1 MRYSQ
6 KIIDQNHARLQER
19 DELFRKFGYDFDKSI
34 LFVLSSILPLAG
46 AVLEIGTGKGRFLSA
61 LAVEVPFVTTV
72 DVDPS
77 EQRFARLNTTWMG
90 VSRKIRFL
98 VQNAERL
105 TFRNGSFD
113 TVVSMNALH
122 HFRKPIAAVHEMVRV
137 LRPGGRIM
145 LSDLD
150 RSGYR
155 IFDRVFASEGCTHTR
170 FHYQFKDLADCLRM
184 QGLRT
189 RRYRGEHQELL
200 IAEYHGGI
208 NQERKSL

>member
-1 MRYSQ
+1 M
-6 KIIDQNHARLQER
+6 
-19 DELFRKFGYDFDKSI
+19 
-34 LFVLSSILPLAG
+34 LSRVLPLAG

-77 EQRFARLNTTWMG
+77 EQRFARLNAAWRE

-98 VQNAERL
+98 VQNAEQL
-105 TFRNGSFD
+105 TFRNASFD
-113 TVVSMNALH
+113 AVVSMNALH
-122 HFRKPIAAVHEMVRV
+122 HFREPITAVHEMVRV
-137 LRPGGRIM
+137 LRPGGRII

-155 IFDRVFASEGCTHTR
+155 IFDRVFTSEGRTHTR
-170 FHYQFKDLADCLRM
+170 FYYQFKDLADCMRM

-200 IAEYHGGI
+200 IAEH
-208 NQERKSL
+208 RWPR

>member
-19 DELFRKFGYDFDKSI
+19 DELFRQYGYDFDKSI
-34 LFVLSSILPLAG
+34 QFVLSTILPLAG
-46 AVLEIGTGKGRFLSA
+46 AILEIGTGNGRFLSA
-61 LAVEVPFVTTV
+61 LATEVPFVTTV

-77 EQRFARLNTTWMG
+77 EQRFARLNAAWRG
-90 VSRKIRFL
+90 VSRKIKFL

-105 TFRNGSFD
+105 AFRNGSFD
-113 TVVSMNALH
+113 AVVSMNALH
-122 HFRKPIAAVHEMVRV
+122 HFCTPITAVHEMVRV

-155 IFDRVFASEGCTHTR
+155 IFDRVFASEGRTHTR

-184 QGLRT
+184 QGHRT

-200 IAEYHGGI
+200 IAEHC
-208 NQERKSL
+208 SP

>member
-19 DELFRKFGYDFDKSI
+19 NELFRRYGYDFDRSI
-34 LFVLSSILPLAG
+34 LFVLSSVLPLAG
-46 AVLEIGTGKGRFLSA
+46 TILEIGTGKGRFLSA
-61 LAVEVPFVTTV
+61 LATEVPFVTTV

-77 EQRFARLNTTWMG
+77 EQRFARLNAAWRG

-98 VQNAERL
+98 VQNAEQL

-113 TVVSMNALH
+113 AVVSMNALH
-122 HFRKPIAAVHEMVRV
+122 HFRKPIAVVHEMVRV
-137 LRPGGRIM
+137 LRPCGRIV

-155 IFDRVFASEGCTHTR
+155 IFDSVFASEGRTHTW
-170 FHYQFKDLADCLRM
+170 FHYQLKDLANCLRM

-189 RRYRGEHQELL
+189 RRYRGKHQEIL
-200 IAEYHGGI
+200 IAEYSCA
-208 NQERKSL
+208 R